1 MRTAVGTARRSRAAV
16 GNRQSAVG
24 DEAGMADHAA
34 GLAWVVQQGYA
45 PTVGEIA
52 CLAAHGYGADGRPMA
67 AARQEERVDG

>member
-1 MRTAVGTARRSRAAV
+1 MKRAVRS
-16 GNRQSAVG
+16 GQWAVG

-67 AARQEERVDG
+67 AVRQEERVDG